1 MIKLLFLICFFPLT
15 VLAQDDDWP
24 DRSYL
29 RHDYQSV
36 AVVAHVRIDQAEISS
51 RIAGYETWK
60 LNGVVI
66 EQFKGKFKNGGVIEF
81 FHGAESGF
89 NRAQFTGEKIV
100 FLLAE
105 RDRERKLYYAVL
117 ENSTLP
123 YNKQRIAKLR
133 SIKKSLMRRR

>member
-1 MIKLLFLICFFPLT
+1 MLKALILTLVLPLT

-36 AVVAHVRIDQAEISS
+36 AVVAHVRIDNAEITS
-51 RIAGYETWK
+51 RIVGYETWK

-66 EQFKGKFKNGGVIEF
+66 EHFKGKFKKGDAIEF

-89 NRAQFTGEKIV
+89 KSEQFTGEKIV

-123 YNKQRIAKLR
+123 YNKERVGKLR
-133 SIKKSLMRRR
+133 SIKKSLTRRR